1 MSHRDERTDFTD
13 FKIRTLKPAEKM
25 KRDDEGKLHVVLDN
39 AGQPILVPKDHY
51 DDRVRGLILRVNPEG
66 TKTWRV
72 MWYLP
77 NGRTRVTKLGR
88 YPVMTIAEARNAAI
102 DFLRDPQ
109 KAVAKHNDIPSLF
122 QDVAETFIEKHVKEG
137 GHLTAKV
144 AEQRIRKHLIPA
156 FKDQEFALVRRA
168 QLIKHLDDT
177 IESPS
182 MRDAILTIF
191 RTMANFYA
199 LNLDPTE
206 NYVSPVIKGMS
217 KYDKR
222 ARNRVLTSEEI
233 VTLWR
238 VTADMGTFGALC
250 RFLLLT
256 GQRRE
261 KANTLE
267 WTHLRGG
274 VWHLPVVEGAKGHP
288 AEIKLP
294 ALALTLIQAQ
304 PRLYKCPFVFP
315 ALRGRGA
322 FNAWGQMTKVLQ
334 DKMREALPHSRPF
347 TTHDLRRTF
356 RTTLD
361 TLKPPI
367 QYEVKEASIGHS
379 VGTKVARTYSHYD
392 FLPEIADAVAALAA
406 HVSNLV
412 NPPAGNVVRLK
423 AKRSRQ
429 N

>member
-1 MSHRDERTDFTD
+1 MPFRDERVDFTD
-13 FKIRTLKPAEKM
+13 FKIRGLKPTI
-25 KRDDEGKLHVVLDN
+25 KLDK
-39 AGQPILVPKDHY
+39 AGSPTQSPKDFY

-88 YPVMTIAEARNAAI
+88 YPVLSIAAARDSAI

-109 KAVAKHNDIPSLF
+109 RSIAKHNSIPTLF
-122 QDVAETFIEKHVKEG
+122 QDVAETFIVKHIKEN
-137 GHLTAKV
+137 GHLTGRV
-144 AEQRIRKHLIPA
+144 SEQRIRKHLIPA
-156 FKDQEFALVRRA
+156 FKNQEFALVRRA

-177 IESPS
+177 IDSPS
-182 MRDAILTIF
+182 MRDAVLTIF

-206 NYVSPVIKGMS
+206 EYVSPIIAGMR

-233 VTLWR
+233 VTFWR
-238 VTADMGTFGALC
+238 VTHELGTFGALC

-261 KANTLE
+261 KANTLQ
-267 WTHLRGG
+267 WAHLRNG

-288 AEIKLP
+288 AEIKLS
-294 ALALTLIQAQ
+294 ALVLQILETQ

-315 ALRGRGA
+315 ALRGRGP
-322 FNAWGQMTKVLQ
+322 FNAWGQMTKLLQ
-334 DKMREALPHSRPF
+334 DKMRAALPHSRPF

-361 TLKPPI
+361 IIKPPI
-367 QYEVKEASIGHS
+367 QYEVKEHAIGHS
-379 VGTKVARTYSHYD
+379 VGTKVARTYSHYN
-392 FLPEIADAVAALAA
+392 FLDEIADAVVALSAHISNLIDPSSLNVVPLEVKRSSQNSAALTDRATT
-406 HVSNLV
+406 VS
-412 NPPAGNVVRLK
+412 
-423 AKRSRQ
+423 
-429 N
+429 

>member
-1 MSHRDERTDFTD
+1 MSHRDERIDFTD
-13 FKIRTLKPAEKM
+13 FKIRSLKVGTKLD
-25 KRDDEGKLHVVLDN
+25 KEGKPT
-39 AGQPILVPKDHY
+39 QVPKDFY

-72 MWYLP
+72 MWYLAG
-77 NGRTRVTKLGR
+77 GRTRVTKLGR
-88 YPVMTIAEARNAAI
+88 YPIMSIAAARDAAV

-109 KAVAKHNDIPSLF
+109 KAVAKQNDIPSLF
-122 QDVAETFIEKHVKEG
+122 QDVAETFILKHVKEG

-144 AEQRIRKHLIPA
+144 TEQRIRKHLVPA

-182 MRDAILTIF
+182 MRDAVLTIF

-206 NYVSPVIKGMS
+206 DYVSPVIKGMS

-233 VTLWR
+233 VTFWR
-238 VTADMGTFGALC
+238 VTGEMGTFGALC

-267 WTHLRGG
+267 WTHLRNG

-294 ALALTLIQAQ
+294 ALALAIIQAQ
-304 PRLYKCPFVFP
+304 PRIYKCPYVFP
-315 ALRGRGA
+315 ALRGRGP
-322 FNAWGQMTKVLQ
+322 FNAWGQWTKELQ
-334 DKMREALPHSRPF
+334 DKMRDALPHSRPF

-361 TLKPPI
+361 TLKPAIPF
-367 QYEVKEASIGHS
+367 EVKEHAIGHA

-406 HVSNLV
+406 HISNLV
-412 NPPAGNVVRLK
+412 TPPSGNVVRLK
-423 AKRSRQ
+423 TKRSRQ

>member
-1 MSHRDERTDFTD
+1 MSHRDERIDFTD
-13 FKIRTLKPAEKM
+13 FKIRALKPGTKLD
-25 KRDDEGKLHVVLDN
+25 KGGKPT
-39 AGQPILVPKDHY
+39 QIPKDFY

-66 TKTWRV
+66 SKTWRV
-72 MWYLP
+72 MWYLAS
-77 NGRTRVTKLGR
+77 GRTRVTKLGR
-88 YPVMTIAEARNAAI
+88 YPVMSIANARDEAI

-109 KAVAKHNDIPSLF
+109 KAVAKKNNIPSLF
-122 QDVAETFIEKHVKEG
+122 QDVAETFIEKHVKGG
-137 GHLTAKV
+137 GHLTANV
-144 AEQRIRKHLIPA
+144 TEQRIRKHLIPA
-156 FKDQEFALVRRA
+156 FKDQDFALVRRA
-168 QLIKHLDDT
+168 QLTKHLDDT

-199 LNLDPTE
+199 LKFDE
-206 NYVSPVIKGMS
+206 GYVSPVIKGMS
-217 KYDKR
+217 AYDKR
-222 ARNRVLTSEEI
+222 PRSRVLSAEEI
-233 VTLWR
+233 VAFWR
-238 VTADMGTFGALC
+238 VTGDMGIFGALC

-267 WTHLRGG
+267 WTHLRDG
-274 VWHLPVVEGAKGHP
+274 VWHLPVFEGAKGHP

-294 ALALTLIQAQ
+294 ALALTIIQAQ
-304 PRLYKCPFVFP
+304 PRLYKCPYVFP
-315 ALRGRGA
+315 ALRGRGP
-322 FNAWGQMTKVLQ
+322 FNAWGQMTKELQ

-367 QYEVKEASIGHS
+367 QYEVKEYALGHS
-379 VGTKVARTYSHYD
+379 VGTRVAQTYSHYH
-392 FLPEIADAVAALAA
+392 FLPEIADAVAALST

-412 NPPAGNVVRLK
+412 TPPPSNVVRLRT
-423 AKRSRQ
+423 KRSRQ